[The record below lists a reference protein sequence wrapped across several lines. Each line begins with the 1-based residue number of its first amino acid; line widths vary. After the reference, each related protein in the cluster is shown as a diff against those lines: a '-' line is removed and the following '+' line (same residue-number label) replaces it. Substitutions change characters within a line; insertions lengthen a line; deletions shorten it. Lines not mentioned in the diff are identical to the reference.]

1 MWDQPMCWEPTKAFQ
16 IQIFDIIERNNSPKG
31 GICLLQRFHGAGTGR
46 LGGQGCHEQL
56 EELCSAQCPRQP
68 QGTTG
73 LMAKA
78 GMADGNSTDVSH
90 CG

>member
-1 MWDQPMCWEPTKAFQ
+1 M
-16 IQIFDIIERNNSPKG
+16 
-31 GICLLQRFHGAGTGR
+31 GR